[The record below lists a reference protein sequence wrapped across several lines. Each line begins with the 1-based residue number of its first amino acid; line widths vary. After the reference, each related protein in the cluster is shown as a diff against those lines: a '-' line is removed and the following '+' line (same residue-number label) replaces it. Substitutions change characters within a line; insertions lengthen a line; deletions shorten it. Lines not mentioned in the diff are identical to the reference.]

1 MSKYKVGFLVNSKAN
16 AFCKNVEVVDLIDN
30 YGYSEEEAKEII
42 ENKDKIFK
50 LLEEW
55 VWETIETN
63 VQHLKTEEEVKNWWS
78 IGN

>member
-42 ENKDKIFK
+42 ENEDKIFK

-63 VQHLKTEEEVKNWWS
+63 VQHLKTEEEVKNWW
-78 IGN
+78 